1 MEYRNKI
8 IELLGT
14 LQMEKRLA
22 LLMSNT
28 FQAGLDALDPF
39 CPCFV
44 RDRAIQ
50 ECVYLGLRYQVFEAE
65 LSDGA
70 S

>member
-1 MEYRNKI
+1 MEYRIKI

-14 LQMEKRLA
+14 LQMQQRID

-28 FQAGLDALDPF
+28 FQAGLDALDPN
-39 CPCFV
+39 CPCYV

-50 ECVYLGLRYQVFEAE
+50 ECVYLGLRYQLLIA
-65 LSDGA
+65 
-70 S
+70 